1 MANLSEQYRKR
12 FKLIIFLIVPLC
24 LIIGFLIS
32 IKITSLLNYKMDLKG
47 ASFVFICFVPLYVMS
62 VMVAYKKFRKQ
73 TKGE

>member
-32 IKITSLLNYKMDLKG
+32 IKIASLLNYKMDLKG
-47 ASFVFICFVPLYVMS
+47 ALFVFICFVPLYVMS
-62 VMVAYKKFRKQ
+62 VIVAYKKFRKQ